1 MKEKYS
7 LVNVFIVAL
16 ILFPIL
22 VHAEVKELQK
32 AQPVQKTPQ
41 KVQPVQAVKAEIKS
55 ASTRSLKLEPGGKAA
70 AVSLQGN
77 NLNKITDYRVLLGN
91 RPVKDI
97 EVNLGP
103 ASTKVRRVT
112 IKAKATAKLK
122 GNYTLQLLAGKDVI
136 EVPVTFEIVSPKL
149 AQAPVSPLGS
159 SSEEP
164 QPTPAPLPG
173 EDRPELQNNPT
184 EPAHPAY
191 QTTPVHGMEVERAEE
206 ETPIPLQ
213 MYDFRFTNVEGGG
226 NPLRLSIYFR
236 SGEVN
241 GRIYNGPLTFKI
253 EVGGQ
258 WPTTQTVTMPDAS
271 FTIFDVQID
280 SLQSYSYCCLPVTI
294 WINSDGAVPEVNDSN
309 NRYEGIFCEG
319 TGVQFSFFQ
328 TYVGGATRQ
337 IRIFDRNFAC
347 GDRVVFYPSNFE
359 GKPYYDP
366 NTPDCLYATSEVRIK
381 NCSKSGKDVMVQFK
395 YISYDRERVEQQQI
409 HLGPGEYKTVSAG
422 TILKIRK
429 RGNYVEVKLV
439 TDGRERD
446 SCRYDLEF
454 RDFPWF

>member
-7 LVNVFIVAL
+7 LVHSLIVAL

-22 VHAEVKELQK
+22 VHAAVKELQK

-41 KVQPVQAVKAEIKS
+41 KLQPAQAVKAEIKS
-55 ASTRSLKLEPGGKAA
+55 ASTRTLQLEPGGKAA
-70 AVSLQGN
+70 AVTLQGN

-91 RPVKDI
+91 RQVKDI
-97 EVNLGP
+97 EVSLGP
-103 ASTKVRRVT
+103 SSTKIRRVT

-122 GNYTLQLLAGKDVI
+122 GNYTLQLLAGKEII

-149 AQAPVSPLGS
+149 AQTPVSPLGS

-184 EPAHPAY
+184 EPAHPAH
-191 QTTPVHGMEVERAEE
+191 QTTPVHGMELERAEE

-213 MYDFRFTNVEGGG
+213 MYDFRFTSVEGWG
-226 NPLRLSIYFR
+226 NPLGLHIKFH

-241 GRIYNGPLTFKI
+241 GRIYHGPLTFKI

-258 WPTTQTVTMPDAS
+258 YPTTQIVTMPNAE
-271 FTIFDVQID
+271 FTIFDVHID
-280 SLQSYSYCCLPVTI
+280 SLQSYCCVPVTI

-337 IRIFDRNFAC
+337 INIFDQNFAC

-366 NTPDCLYATSEVRIK
+366 YTQCLYATPEVHVK
-381 NCSKSGKDVMVQFK
+381 NCDSRGKDVTVQFK
-395 YISYDRERVEQQQI
+395 YISYDRERVEQQQV
-409 HLGPGEYKTVSAG
+409 HLGPGEHKTVSAG
-422 TILKIRK
+422 TPLKIRK
-429 RGNYVEVKLV
+429 RGNYVEVKLL
-439 TDGRERD
+439 DGGRERD
-446 SCRYDLEF
+446 SCRFDLEF
-454 RDFPWF
+454 RNFPWF